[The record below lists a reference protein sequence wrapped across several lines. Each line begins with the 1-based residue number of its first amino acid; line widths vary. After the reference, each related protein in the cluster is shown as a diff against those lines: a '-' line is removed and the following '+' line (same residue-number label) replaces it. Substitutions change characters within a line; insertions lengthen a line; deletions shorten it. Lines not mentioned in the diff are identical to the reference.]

1 MSFLRSLGFFLL
13 TSSVVMNARA
23 AEIHVSAAASLT
35 DALKEIAQ
43 TWKARSGDKIRF
55 NFAASST
62 LARQIAE
69 GAPADLFISADE
81 EKMDQIEKLGL
92 ISVDTRCS
100 LLSNTLV
107 IVVPRGGTVRITKPR
122 DLASRAVRRIAM
134 AEPETVPAGI
144 YAERYLRKI
153 GIWDKI
159 SRRIVPTENVRAT
172 LSAVESGNVD
182 AGIVYKTDALIS
194 RKIKVAVEISRKE
207 GPAISYPFAVL
218 KGASHP
224 AAARRFLDYLSSPA
238 ALEVFA
244 RHGFL
249 TNQPC

>member
-1 MSFLRSLGFFLL
+1 MPSLRHLGIFLL
-13 TSSVVMNARA
+13 ASVAVLNAGA
-23 AEIHVSAAASLT
+23 AELHVSAAASLT

-43 TWKARSGDKIRF
+43 TWEGASGHKIRF

-81 EKMDQIEKLGL
+81 EKMDQLQKKGL
-92 ISVDTRCS
+92 ISTATRRS

-107 IVVPRGGTVRITKPR
+107 IAVPRDGGVRIRNPR
-122 DLASRAVRRIAM
+122 DLASRSVRRIAI

-144 YAERYLRKI
+144 YAKRYLQKI
-153 GIWDKI
+153 GIWEKV
-159 SRRIVPTENVRAT
+159 SGKIVPTENVRAT

-182 AGIVYKTDALIS
+182 AGIVYRTDALIS
-194 RKIKVAVEISRKE
+194 RKIKVAIEISRKE

-218 KGASHP
+218 QGASEP
-224 AAARRFLDYLSSPA
+224 ATAKRFLDYLSSPA
-238 ALEVFA
+238 ALRVFA

-249 TNQPC
+249 TNQP

>member
-1 MSFLRSLGFFLL
+1 MSFFRHLGFLIL
-13 TSSVVMNARA
+13 SSSVVMNAGA
-23 AEIHVSAAASLT
+23 AELHISAAASLT
-35 DALKEIAQ
+35 DALREIARA
-43 TWKARSGDKIRF
+43 WEARSGDTIRF

-81 EKMDQIEKLGL
+81 EKMDRLEKLDL

-107 IVVPRGGTVRITKPR
+107 IAVPVNAAVLITAPR
-122 DLASRAVRRIAM
+122 ALASHAVRRIAI

-144 YAERYLRKI
+144 YAKRYLQKI
-153 GIWDKI
+153 GIWNRIRD
-159 SRRIVPTENVRAT
+159 RIVPTENVRAT

-182 AGIVYKTDALIS
+182 AGIVYRTDALIS
-194 RKIKVAVEISRKE
+194 RRVKVAVEISRKE

-224 AAARRFLDYLSSPA
+224 AAARLFLHYLSSPA
-238 ALEVFA
+238 ASEVFA
-244 RHGFL
+244 RYGFL
-249 TNQPC
+249 TNRPC